1 MKEEIKWIDWAKFL
15 GIFLVIL
22 GHVLQRVPGWNDCE
36 IINLWDWIYLFHMPL
51 FFVLSGYLY
60 KQSSNP
66 GYRKIFYALIIP
78 YLLYQLLYMPLWNW
92 KALYAEEGATLFFGK
107 HILGILMG
115 DGYETPYSLY
125 SCLPCWFI
133 VSIIQLRLIFYF
145 IKINRTSTL
154 ILMAGSVL
162 FLYLRKSL
170 GFDLY
175 CCLDSTIMA
184 IPYYLAGYW
193 LKVTDGFGKLKP
205 LLLGGVKIH
214 YPIV

>member
-1 MKEEIKWIDWAKFL
+1 MLRNL
-15 GIFLVIL
+15 G
-22 GHVLQRVPGWNDCE
+22 
-36 IINLWDWIYLFHMPL
+36 
-51 FFVLSGYLY
+51 
-60 KQSSNP
+60 
-66 GYRKIFYALIIP
+66 
-78 YLLYQLLYMPLWNW
+78 
-92 KALYAEEGATLFFGK
+92 
-107 HILGILMG
+107 
-115 DGYETPYSLY
+115 
-125 SCLPCWFI
+125 
-133 VSIIQLRLIFYF
+133 F

-205 LLLGGVKIH
+205 LLLGGRLSENFETATL
-214 YPIV
+214 